1 MLLILVLNYKIN
13 NEKETNYIRRTL
25 KENFSVKS

>member
-25 KENFSVKS
+25 KENSVKS